1 MWLSHVSLTL
11 GGRQGDRFP
20 TTQLGTVI
28 SYTGV
33 GCCYTTQQRGL
44 QVSLNLN
51 TVKMG
56 SGILDSQKD
65 HLSRSTQ
72 ISWSQKYL
80 LYWTEELGRNC
91 LRGNK
96 VTVFLNWNY
105 LILFLLWVIFQT
117 GNKTIFKWW
126 LKSTVWTFEFGV
138 TICRY
143 FSFSHFFFNLPDFVL
158 IRSFLFCQRE
168 KHTK

>member
-1 MWLSHVSLTL
+1 MPFFFFLQCAQNLILHLTTLRVYSKPLLNVKEHYFYIYKLDVRTELPGKKSVSGQFL
-11 GGRQGDRFP
+11 FP
-20 TTQLGTVI
+20 SDVRL
-28 SYTGV
+28 
-33 GCCYTTQQRGL
+33 
-44 QVSLNLN
+44 
-51 TVKMG
+51 
-56 SGILDSQKD
+56 
-65 HLSRSTQ
+65 
-72 ISWSQKYL
+72 QKYL